1 MLKSRIRRGSS
12 TLKTKDVHYSNAL
25 LLCLVGGLL
34 VMLAGVSGTIQLM
47 EELLLSNGDVM
58 DPTALMTVE
67 IVTGMLVLLTGL
79 GGLGGMGIVASGIIL
94 TTRRVQLGRIL
105 VALFTGMGV
114 LGLAANLVQLVM
126 VGTLAMDLMH
136 QVGQSLG
143 WIGAIFAIIA
153 RTVAVQKPIV
163 E

>member
-1 MLKSRIRRGSS
+1 
-12 TLKTKDVHYSNAL
+12 LKTKDIHNSNAF
-25 LLCLVGGLL
+25 LLCLVGGILM
-34 VMLAGVSGTIQLM
+34 MLAGISGTIQLVG
-47 EELLLSNGDVM
+47 ELLLSNEDVM
-58 DPTALMTVE
+58 DPTAMMTVE
-67 IVTGMLVLLTGL
+67 IVTGMLVLLTAL
-79 GGLGGMGIVASGIIL
+79 GGLGVVASGIVL

-114 LGLAANLVQLVM
+114 LGLATNLAQLVM

-163 E
+163 EQ

>member
-1 MLKSRIRRGSS
+1 MLKSQIRRGSS
-12 TLKTKDVHYSNAL
+12 TLKTKDVHNSNAL

-47 EELLLSNGDVM
+47 EELLMSNGEVM

-67 IVTGMLVLLTGL
+67 IVTGMLVLLT
-79 GGLGGMGIVASGIIL
+79 GLGGMGIVASGIIL

>member
-1 MLKSRIRRGSS
+1 MLKTQIRRGSS
-12 TLKTKDVHYSNAL
+12 TLKTKDVHNSNAL

-47 EELLLSNGDVM
+47 EELLLSNGDAM

-67 IVTGMLVLLTGL
+67 IVTGMLVLLT
-79 GGLGGMGIVASGIIL
+79 GLGGMGIVASGIIL

-114 LGLAANLVQLVM
+114 LGLTANLVQLVM

-143 WIGAIFAIIA
+143 WIGAMFAIIA

>member
-1 MLKSRIRRGSS
+1 M
-12 TLKTKDVHYSNAL
+12 KTKDVHNSNAL

-47 EELLLSNGDVM
+47 EELLLSNGDAM

-67 IVTGMLVLLTGL
+67 IVTGMLVLLT
-79 GGLGGMGIVASGIIL
+79 GLGGMGIVASGIIL

-143 WIGAIFAIIA
+143 WIGAMFAIIA

>member
-1 MLKSRIRRGSS
+1 MLKSRIRQESF
-12 TLKTKDVHYSNAL
+12 TLKKDVHNSNAF
-25 LLCLVGGLL
+25 LLCLVGGILM
-34 VMLAGVSGTIQLM
+34 MLAGVSGTLQLM
-47 EELLLSNGDVM
+47 GELLLSNEDVM

-67 IVTGMLVLLTGL
+67 IVTGMLILLTAL
-79 GGLGGMGIVASGIIL
+79 GGLGVVASGIIL

-114 LGLAANLVQLVM
+114 LGLAANLAQLIM

-163 E
+163 EQ

>member
-1 MLKSRIRRGSS
+1 M
-12 TLKTKDVHYSNAL
+12 KTKDVHNSNAL

-67 IVTGMLVLLTGL
+67 IVTGMLVLLT
-79 GGLGGMGIVASGIIL
+79 GLGGMGIVASGIIL

>member
-1 MLKSRIRRGSS
+1 
-12 TLKTKDVHYSNAL
+12 
-25 LLCLVGGLL
+25 
-34 VMLAGVSGTIQLM
+34 MLAGVSGTIQLM
-47 EELLLSNGDVM
+47 EEILLSNGDAMV
-58 DPTALMTVE
+58 PTALMTVE

-79 GGLGGMGIVASGIIL
+79 GGIGIVASGIIL

-143 WIGAIFAIIA
+143 WIGAMFAIIA

>member
-12 TLKTKDVHYSNAL
+12 TLKTKDVHNSNAL

-67 IVTGMLVLLTGL
+67 IVTGMLVLLT
-79 GGLGGMGIVASGIIL
+79 GLGGMGIVASGIIL

>member
-1 MLKSRIRRGSS
+1 LK
-12 TLKTKDVHYSNAL
+12 KDVHNSNAF
-25 LLCLVGGLL
+25 LLCLVGGILM
-34 VMLAGVSGTIQLM
+34 MLAGVSGTIQLM
-47 EELLLSNGDVM
+47 GELLLSNEDVM
-58 DPTALMTVE
+58 DPTAMMTVE

-79 GGLGGMGIVASGIIL
+79 GGLGIIVSGLVL

-114 LGLAANLVQLVM
+114 LGLVLNLAQLVM
-126 VGTLAMDLMH
+126 VGTLTMDLMH

>member
-1 MLKSRIRRGSS
+1 
-12 TLKTKDVHYSNAL
+12 
-25 LLCLVGGLL
+25 VGGLL

-47 EELLLSNGDVM
+47 EELLMSNGEVM

-67 IVTGMLVLLTGL
+67 IVTGMLVLLT
-79 GGLGGMGIVASGIIL
+79 GLGGMGIVASGIIL

>member
-1 MLKSRIRRGSS
+1 M
-12 TLKTKDVHYSNAL
+12 
-25 LLCLVGGLL
+25 
-34 VMLAGVSGTIQLM
+34 MLAGISGTIQLM
-47 EELLLSNGDVM
+47 GELLLANDNAM
-58 DPTALMTVE
+58 DPTAMMTVE

-79 GGLGGMGIVASGIIL
+79 GGMGIIASGIIL
-94 TTRRVQLGRIL
+94 TTRRVYMGRIL

-114 LGLAANLVQLVM
+114 LGLVTNLAQLVM

>member
-1 MLKSRIRRGSS
+1 M
-12 TLKTKDVHYSNAL
+12 
-25 LLCLVGGLL
+25 
-34 VMLAGVSGTIQLM
+34 MLAGISGTIQLM
-47 EELLLSNGDVM
+47 GERLLTNGDAM
-58 DPTALMTVE
+58 DPTAMMTVE

-79 GGLGGMGIVASGIIL
+79 GGIGIIVSGIIL
-94 TTRRVQLGRIL
+94 TTRRVYVGRIL

-114 LGLAANLVQLVM
+114 LGLVLNLAQLVM

-163 E
+163 D

>member
-1 MLKSRIRRGSS
+1 
-12 TLKTKDVHYSNAL
+12 
-25 LLCLVGGLL
+25 
-34 VMLAGVSGTIQLM
+34 MLAGISGSIQLM
-47 EELLLSNGDVM
+47 GELLLSNEDVM
-58 DPTALMTVE
+58 APTAALTVE
-67 IVTGMLVLLTGL
+67 IVVGMLVLLTAL
-79 GGLGGMGIVASGIIL
+79 GGLGVIVSGIIL
-94 TTRRVQLGRIL
+94 TTRKVQLGRIL

-114 LGLAANLVQLVM
+114 LGLVANLVQLVM
-126 VGTLAMDLMH
+126 VGTLAMDLIH

>member
-1 MLKSRIRRGSS
+1 
-12 TLKTKDVHYSNAL
+12 
-25 LLCLVGGLL
+25 
-34 VMLAGVSGTIQLM
+34 MLAGVSGTIQLM

-67 IVTGMLVLLTGL
+67 IVTGMLVLLT
-79 GGLGGMGIVASGIIL
+79 GLGGMGIVASGIIL

-126 VGTLAMDLMH
+126 VGTLTMDLMH

>member
-12 TLKTKDVHYSNAL
+12 TLKTKDVHNSNAL

-47 EELLLSNGDVM
+47 EEILLSNGDVM

-67 IVTGMLVLLTGL
+67 IVTGMLVLLT
-79 GGLGGMGIVASGIIL
+79 GLGGMGIVASGIIL

-143 WIGAIFAIIA
+143 WIGAMFAIIA

>member
-12 TLKTKDVHYSNAL
+12 TLKTQDVHNSNAL

-67 IVTGMLVLLTGL
+67 IVTGMLVLLT
-79 GGLGGMGIVASGIIL
+79 GLGGMGIVASGIIL

>member
-1 MLKSRIRRGSS
+1 MLKTQIRRGSS
-12 TLKTKDVHYSNAL
+12 TLKTKDVHNSNAL

-47 EELLLSNGDVM
+47 EELLLSNGDAM

-67 IVTGMLVLLTGL
+67 IVTGMLVLLT
-79 GGLGGMGIVASGIIL
+79 GLGGMGIVASGIIL

-143 WIGAIFAIIA
+143 WIGAMFAIIA

>member
-1 MLKSRIRRGSS
+1 MLKSQIRRGSS
-12 TLKTKDVHYSNAL
+12 TLKTKDVHNSNAL

-67 IVTGMLVLLTGL
+67 IVTGMLVLLT
-79 GGLGGMGIVASGIIL
+79 GLGGMGIVASGIIL

>member
-1 MLKSRIRRGSS
+1 MLKSRTRQESF
-12 TLKTKDVHYSNAL
+12 TLKKDVHNANAF
-25 LLCLVGGLL
+25 LLCLVGGILM
-34 VMLAGVSGTIQLM
+34 MLAGVSGTLQLM
-47 EELLLSNGDVM
+47 GELLLSNEDAM
-58 DPTALMTVE
+58 DLTAMMTVE
-67 IVTGMLVLLTGL
+67 IVTGMLVLLTAL
-79 GGLGGMGIVASGIIL
+79 GGLGVIVSGIIL

-114 LGLAANLVQLVM
+114 LGLATNLAQLVM

-153 RTVAVQKPIV
+153 RTVAVQKSIV
-163 E
+163 EQ

>member
-1 MLKSRIRRGSS
+1 MLKSRIRRGSF
-12 TLKTKDVHYSNAL
+12 TLKTKDVHNSNAL

-79 GGLGGMGIVASGIIL
+79 GGLGIVASGIIL

>member
-1 MLKSRIRRGSS
+1 
-12 TLKTKDVHYSNAL
+12 
-25 LLCLVGGLL
+25 
-34 VMLAGVSGTIQLM
+34 MLAGISGTIQLM
-47 EELLLSNGDVM
+47 GERLLTNGDAM
-58 DPTALMTVE
+58 DPTAMMTVE

-79 GGLGGMGIVASGIIL
+79 GGIGIIVGGIIL
-94 TTRRVQLGRIL
+94 TTRRVYVGRIL

-114 LGLAANLVQLVM
+114 LGLVLNLAQLVM

-163 E
+163 D

>member
-1 MLKSRIRRGSS
+1 
-12 TLKTKDVHYSNAL
+12 
-25 LLCLVGGLL
+25 
-34 VMLAGVSGTIQLM
+34 MLAGVSGTIQLM

-79 GGLGGMGIVASGIIL
+79 GGMGIVASGIIL

-114 LGLAANLVQLVM
+114 LALAANLVQLVM

>member
-1 MLKSRIRRGSS
+1 
-12 TLKTKDVHYSNAL
+12 
-25 LLCLVGGLL
+25 
-34 VMLAGVSGTIQLM
+34 MLAGVSGTIQLM
-47 EELLLSNGDVM
+47 EELMLRNGDAM

-79 GGLGGMGIVASGIIL
+79 GGMGIVASGIIL
-94 TTRRVQLGRIL
+94 TTRRVHLGRIL
-105 VALFTGMGV
+105 IALFTGMGV

-143 WIGAIFAIIA
+143 WIGAMFAIIA

>member
-1 MLKSRIRRGSS
+1 M
-12 TLKTKDVHYSNAL
+12 KTKDVHNSNAL

-47 EELLLSNGDVM
+47 EELLLSNGDAM

-79 GGLGGMGIVASGIIL
+79 GGIGIVASGIIL

-114 LGLAANLVQLVM
+114 LGLTANLVQLVM
-126 VGTLAMDLMH
+126 VGTLAMDLIH

-143 WIGAIFAIIA
+143 WIGAMFAIIA

>member
-1 MLKSRIRRGSS
+1 M
-12 TLKTKDVHYSNAL
+12 KTKDVHNSNAL

-79 GGLGGMGIVASGIIL
+79 GGIGIVASGIIL

>member
-12 TLKTKDVHYSNAL
+12 TLKTKDVHNSNAL

-79 GGLGGMGIVASGIIL
+79 GGIGIVASGIIL

>member
-1 MLKSRIRRGSS
+1 
-12 TLKTKDVHYSNAL
+12 
-25 LLCLVGGLL
+25 
-34 VMLAGVSGTIQLM
+34 MLAGVSGTIQLM
-47 EELLLSNGDVM
+47 GELLLSNEDVM
-58 DPTALMTVE
+58 DPTAMMTVE
-67 IVTGMLVLLTGL
+67 IVTGMLVLLTA
-79 GGLGGMGIVASGIIL
+79 LGGMGIIASGIIL

-114 LGLAANLVQLVM
+114 LGLILNLAQLVM

-143 WIGAIFAIIA
+143 WIGAILAIIA

>member
-1 MLKSRIRRGSS
+1 
-12 TLKTKDVHYSNAL
+12 
-25 LLCLVGGLL
+25 
-34 VMLAGVSGTIQLM
+34 MLAGVSGTIQLM
-47 EELLLSNGDVM
+47 EELLLSNGDAM

-67 IVTGMLVLLTGL
+67 IVTGMLVLLT
-79 GGLGGMGIVASGIIL
+79 GLGGMGIVASGIIL

-143 WIGAIFAIIA
+143 WIGAMFAIIA

>member
-1 MLKSRIRRGSS
+1 M
-12 TLKTKDVHYSNAL
+12 KTKDVHNSNAL

-34 VMLAGVSGTIQLM
+34 MMLAGVSGSIQLI
-47 EELLLSNGDVM
+47 EELMLSNGDVM
-58 DPTALMTVE
+58 DPTVLMTVE

-79 GGLGGMGIVASGIIL
+79 GGIGVVASGIIL
-94 TTRRVQLGRIL
+94 TTKRVQLGRIL
-105 VALFTGMGV
+105 IALFTGMGV
-114 LGLAANLVQLVM
+114 LGLAANLAQLVM
-126 VGTLAMDLMH
+126 LGTLTMDLMH

-143 WIGAIFAIIA
+143 WIGAMFAIIA

>member
-1 MLKSRIRRGSS
+1 
-12 TLKTKDVHYSNAL
+12 
-25 LLCLVGGLL
+25 
-34 VMLAGVSGTIQLM
+34 MLAGVSGTIQLM
-47 EELLLSNGDVM
+47 EELLLSNGDAM

-67 IVTGMLVLLTGL
+67 IVTGMLVLLT
-79 GGLGGMGIVASGIIL
+79 GLGGMGIVASGIIL

-114 LGLAANLVQLVM
+114 LGLTANLVQLVM

-143 WIGAIFAIIA
+143 WIGAMFAIIA

>member
-1 MLKSRIRRGSS
+1 
-12 TLKTKDVHYSNAL
+12 
-25 LLCLVGGLL
+25 
-34 VMLAGVSGTIQLM
+34 MLAGISGTIQLM
-47 EELLLSNGDVM
+47 GERLLTNGDTM
-58 DPTALMTVE
+58 DPTAMMTVE

-79 GGLGGMGIVASGIIL
+79 GGIGIIVSGIIL
-94 TTRRVQLGRIL
+94 TTRRVYVGRIL

-114 LGLAANLVQLVM
+114 LGLVLNLAQLVM

-163 E
+163 D

>member
-1 MLKSRIRRGSS
+1 MLKSHIRREAP
-12 TLKTKDVHYSNAL
+12 TLKTKDVHNSNAL

-34 VMLAGVSGTIQLM
+34 MMLAGVSGSIQLM
-47 EELLLSNGDVM
+47 GELLLSNEDAM
-58 DPTALMTVE
+58 TPAATMTVE
-67 IVTGMLVLLTGL
+67 IVTGMLVLLTAL
-79 GGLGGMGIVASGIIL
+79 GGVGIVVSGMIL

-114 LGLAANLVQLVM
+114 LGLVANLAQLIM

>member
-1 MLKSRIRRGSS
+1 MK
-12 TLKTKDVHYSNAL
+12 KDVHNSNAF
-25 LLCLVGGLL
+25 LLCLVGGILM
-34 VMLAGVSGTIQLM
+34 MLAGVSGTIQLM
-47 EELLLSNGDVM
+47 GELLLSNEDVM
-58 DPTALMTVE
+58 DPTTMMTVE

-79 GGLGGMGIVASGIIL
+79 GGLGIIVSGLVL

-114 LGLAANLVQLVM
+114 LGLVLNLAQLVM
-126 VGTLAMDLMH
+126 VGTLTMDLMH

>member
-1 MLKSRIRRGSS
+1 
-12 TLKTKDVHYSNAL
+12 
-25 LLCLVGGLL
+25 
-34 VMLAGVSGTIQLM
+34 MLAGVSGSIQLI
-47 EELLLSNGDVM
+47 EELLLTNGDAM
-58 DPTALMTVE
+58 DPTSMMTVE

-79 GGLGGMGIVASGIIL
+79 GGLGIVASGIIL
-94 TTRRVQLGRIL
+94 TTRRVHLGRIL

-114 LGLAANLVQLVM
+114 LGLAANLAQLVM

>member
-1 MLKSRIRRGSS
+1 M
-12 TLKTKDVHYSNAL
+12 
-25 LLCLVGGLL
+25 
-34 VMLAGVSGTIQLM
+34 MLAGISGTIQLLG
-47 EELLLSNGDVM
+47 EHLLSNGDAM
-58 DPTALMTVE
+58 DPTAIMTVE

-79 GGLGGMGIVASGIIL
+79 GGMGIIASGIIL
-94 TTRRVQLGRIL
+94 TTRRVYMGRIL

-114 LGLAANLVQLVM
+114 LGLVLNLAQLVM

-143 WIGAIFAIIA
+143 WIGAIFAIIG

-163 E
+163 D

>member
-1 MLKSRIRRGSS
+1 MK
-12 TLKTKDVHYSNAL
+12 KDVHNSNAF
-25 LLCLVGGLL
+25 LLCLVGGIL
-34 VMLAGVSGTIQLM
+34 MILAGVSGSLQLM
-47 EELLLSNGDVM
+47 GELLMSNEDVM

-67 IVTGMLVLLTGL
+67 IVTGMLVLLTAL
-79 GGLGGMGIVASGIIL
+79 GGLGVVASGIIL
-94 TTRRVQLGRIL
+94 TTRRVHLGRIL

-114 LGLAANLVQLVM
+114 LGLAANLAQLVM

-143 WIGAIFAIIA
+143 WIGAMFAIIA